1 MLVKGWMT
9 SDVMTI
15 DEDTS
20 MMKASQIMKENNI
33 RRLPVMH
40 KGKLVGMVTDRDIK
54 EASPSKATTLDVHE
68 LYYLL
73 SELKVKDIMSK
84 NVFTIGPEE
93 TVEKAAVK
101 MLEHR
106 ISGLPV
112 VNDKGKVVGVI
123 TQGDIFKVL
132 VSLTGIYRGG
142 IQFGFNLEDRPG
154 SIKDVGDVIRKHGGR
169 MVSILTSYD
178 MCDEGCRHVYIRI
191 KEIPEDKLK
200 ALTDDLDKN
209 FILLYTVQD
218 SLKDVDLLIIF
229 FTF

>member
-9 SDVMTI
+9 SDVMTV
-15 DEDTS
+15 DEETS

-33 RRLPVMH
+33 RRLPVMR

-73 SELKVKDIMSK
+73 SELKLKDIMRK
-84 NVFTIGPEE
+84 NVITVGPEE

-142 IQFGFNLEDRPG
+142 IQFAFNLEDRPG
-154 SIKDVGDVIRKHGGR
+154 SIKEVADMIRKHGGR

-178 MCDEGCRHVYIRI
+178 MCEENCRHVYIRI
-191 KEIPEDKLK
+191 KDISDEKLK
-200 ALTDDLDKN
+200 ALTEELDKN
-209 FILLYTVQD
+209 FILLYSVKD
-218 SLKDVDLLIIF
+218 SLQNI
-229 FTF
+229 

>member
-20 MMKASQIMKENNI
+20 MMKASQIMKENNV

-84 NVFTIGPEE
+84 NIITIGPED
-93 TVEKAAVK
+93 TVEKAAVI

-112 VNDKGKVVGVI
+112 INEKGKLVGII

-132 VSLTGIYRGG
+132 VSLTGVYRGG
-142 IQFGFNLEDRPG
+142 IQFAFNLEDRPG
-154 SIKDVGDVIRKHGGR
+154 SIKEVGDMIRKHGGR

-191 KEIPEDKLK
+191 KDIPDDKLK
-200 ALTDDLDKN
+200 ALTEDLDKN
-209 FILLYTVQD
+209 FIMLYTTRD
-218 SLKDVDLLIIF
+218 SLKNV
-229 FTF
+229 

>member
-9 SDVMTI
+9 SEVMTI

-33 RRLPVMH
+33 RRLPVIH
-40 KGKLVGMVTDRDIK
+40 GGKLVGMVTDRDIK
-54 EASPSKATTLDVHE
+54 EASPSNATTLDVHE

-84 NVFTIGPEE
+84 NVFAIGPEE

-112 VNDKGKVVGVI
+112 VNDKGRVVGVI

-132 VSLTGIYRGG
+132 ISLTGIYRGG
-142 IQFGFNLEDRPG
+142 IQFAFNLEDRPG
-154 SIKDVGDVIRKHGGR
+154 SIKEVGDLIRKHGGR

-191 KEIPEDKLK
+191 KEIPEDQFK

-209 FILLYTVQD
+209 FILLYAVQD
-218 SLKDVDLLIIF
+218 SLKDI
-229 FTF
+229 

>member
-1 MLVKGWMT
+1 MLIKGWMT

-40 KGKLVGMVTDRDIK
+40 KGKLVGMITDRDIK

-84 NVFTIGPEE
+84 NVYTIGPEE

-112 VNDKGKVVGVI
+112 VNEKGKVVGVI

-142 IQFGFNLEDRPG
+142 IQFAFNLEDRPG
-154 SIKDVGDVIRKHGGR
+154 SIKEVGDLIRKHGGR

-191 KEIPEDKLK
+191 KDIPEDKLK

-218 SLKDVDLLIIF
+218 SLKDV
-229 FTF
+229 

>member
-9 SDVMTI
+9 SDVVTV
-15 DEDTS
+15 DEETS

-33 RRLPVMH
+33 RRLPVMR

-73 SELKVKDIMSK
+73 SELKLKDIMRK
-84 NVFTIGPEE
+84 NLITVGPEE

-123 TQGDIFKVL
+123 TQGDVFKVL

-142 IQFGFNLEDRPG
+142 IQFAFNLEDRPG
-154 SIKDVGDVIRKHGGR
+154 SIKEVADVIRKHGGR

-178 MCDEGCRHVYIRI
+178 MCEENCRHVYIRI
-191 KEIPEDKLK
+191 KDLADDKLK
-200 ALTDDLDKN
+200 ALTEELDKN
-209 FILLYTVQD
+209 FILLYSVKD
-218 SLKDVDLLIIF
+218 SLQNL
-229 FTF
+229 

>member
-9 SDVMTI
+9 SDVITV

-33 RRLPVMH
+33 RRIPVMR
-40 KGKLVGMVTDRDIK
+40 KGKLVGMITDRDIK
-54 EASPSKATTLDVHE
+54 ESSPSKATTLDVHE

-84 NVFTIGPEE
+84 NIVTISPED

-142 IQFGFNLEDRPG
+142 IQFAFNLEDRPG
-154 SIKDVGDVIRKHGGR
+154 SIKEVADTIRKHGGR

-178 MCDEGCRHVYIRI
+178 MCDENCRHVYIRI
-191 KEIPEDKLK
+191 KDIPEDKLK
-200 ALTDDLDKN
+200 ALAEELDKN
-209 FILLYTVQD
+209 FILLYHVRD
-218 SLKDVDLLIIF
+218 SLDEV
-229 FTF
+229 

>member
-9 SDVMTI
+9 SDVITI

-20 MMKASQIMKENNI
+20 MMKASQIMKENNV
-33 RRLPVMH
+33 RRLPVLH
-40 KGKLVGMVTDRDIK
+40 KGKLIGMVTDRDIK
-54 EASPSKATTLDVHE
+54 EASPSKATTLDIHE

-73 SELKVKDIMSK
+73 SELKIKDIMTK
-84 NVFTIGPEE
+84 NVVTIGPEE

-142 IQFGFNLEDRPG
+142 IQLAFNLEDRPG
-154 SIKDVGDVIRKHGGR
+154 SIKDVADVIRKHGGR

-178 MCDEGCRHVYIRI
+178 MCEENCRHVYIRI
-191 KEIPEDKLK
+191 KDIHEDKLK
-200 ALTDDLDKN
+200 ALTEDLDKN
-209 FILLYTVQD
+209 FILLYVIKD
-218 SLKDVDLLIIF
+218 SLKDI
-229 FTF
+229 

>member
-9 SDVMTI
+9 SDVITV

-33 RRLPVMH
+33 RRIPVMR
-40 KGKLVGMVTDRDIK
+40 KGKLVGMITDRDIK
-54 EASPSKATTLDVHE
+54 ESSPSKATTLDVHE

-84 NVFTIGPEE
+84 NIVTISPED

-142 IQFGFNLEDRPG
+142 IQFAFNLEDRPG
-154 SIKDVGDVIRKHGGR
+154 SIKEVADTIRKHGGR

-178 MCDEGCRHVYIRI
+178 MCDENCRHVYIRI
-191 KEIPEDKLK
+191 KDIPEDKLK
-200 ALTDDLDKN
+200 ALAEELDKN
-209 FILLYTVQD
+209 FILLYHVKD
-218 SLKDVDLLIIF
+218 SLDEV
-229 FTF
+229 

>member
-9 SDVMTI
+9 SDVLTV

-33 RRLPVMH
+33 RRLPVMR
-40 KGKLVGMVTDRDIK
+40 KGKLVGVVTDRDIK

-73 SELKVKDIMSK
+73 SELKLKDIMSK
-84 NVFTIGPEE
+84 GLVTIGPEE

-112 VNDKGKVVGVI
+112 VNDKGKVVGII

-132 VSLTGIYRGG
+132 VSLTGVYRGG
-142 IQFGFNLEDRPG
+142 IQFAFNLEDRPG
-154 SIKDVGDVIRKHGGR
+154 TIKEVADTIRKHGGR
-169 MVSILTSYD
+169 MVSILSSYD
-178 MCDEGCRHVYIRI
+178 MCDENCRHVYIRI
-191 KEIPEDKLK
+191 KDLPEDKLK
-200 ALTDDLDKN
+200 SLTDELNKN
-209 FILLYTVQD
+209 FILLYTVKD
-218 SLKDVDLLIIF
+218 NLKDI
-229 FTF
+229 

>member
-20 MMKASQIMKENNI
+20 MMKASQIMKENNV

-84 NVFTIGPEE
+84 NIITIGPED
-93 TVEKAAVK
+93 TVEKAAVI

-112 VNDKGKVVGVI
+112 INEKGKLVGVI

-132 VSLTGIYRGG
+132 VSLTGVYRGG
-142 IQFGFNLEDRPG
+142 IQFAFNLEDRPG
-154 SIKDVGDVIRKHGGR
+154 SIKEVGDMIRKHGGR

-191 KEIPEDKLK
+191 KDIPEDKLK
-200 ALTDDLDKN
+200 ALTEDLDKN
-209 FILLYTVQD
+209 FIMLYTTRD
-218 SLKDVDLLIIF
+218 SLKNV
-229 FTF
+229 

>member
-9 SDVMTI
+9 SDVITI
-15 DEDTS
+15 DEETS
-20 MMKASQIMKENNI
+20 MMKASQIMKENNV
-33 RRLPVMH
+33 RRLPVMR

-54 EASPSKATTLDVHE
+54 EASPSKATTLDIHE

-73 SELKVKDIMSK
+73 SELKIKDIMRK
-84 NVFTIGPEE
+84 NLVTVGPEE

-142 IQFGFNLEDRPG
+142 IQLAFNLEDRPG
-154 SIKDVGDVIRKHGGR
+154 SIKDVADVIRKHGGR

-178 MCDEGCRHVYIRI
+178 MCEENCRHVYIRI
-191 KEIPEDKLK
+191 KDIPEDKLK
-200 ALTDDLDKN
+200 ALTEDLDKN
-209 FILLYTVQD
+209 FILLYVVKD
-218 SLKDVDLLIIF
+218 SLKDI
-229 FTF
+229 

>member
-112 VNDKGKVVGVI
+112 VNDKGKVVGMI

-142 IQFGFNLEDRPG
+142 IQFAFNLEDRPG
-154 SIKDVGDVIRKHGGR
+154 SIKEVGDMIRKHGGR

-191 KEIPEDKLK
+191 KEIAEDKLK
-200 ALTDDLDKN
+200 ALTEDLDKN
-209 FILLYTVQD
+209 FILLYMVKD
-218 SLKDVDLLIIF
+218 SLKDV
-229 FTF
+229 

>member
-112 VNDKGKVVGVI
+112 VNEKGKVVGVI

-142 IQFGFNLEDRPG
+142 IQFAFNLEDRPG
-154 SIKDVGDVIRKHGGR
+154 SIKEVGDMIRKHGGR

-200 ALTDDLDKN
+200 ALTEDLDKN

-218 SLKDVDLLIIF
+218 SLKDV
-229 FTF
+229 

>member
-112 VNDKGKVVGVI
+112 VNDKGKVVGMI

-142 IQFGFNLEDRPG
+142 IQFAFNLEDRPG
-154 SIKDVGDVIRKHGGR
+154 SIKEVGDMIRKHGGR

-218 SLKDVDLLIIF
+218 SLKDV
-229 FTF
+229 

>member
-9 SDVMTI
+9 SDVITV

-33 RRLPVMH
+33 RRLPVMR
-40 KGKLVGMVTDRDIK
+40 KGKLVGMITDRDIK
-54 EASPSKATTLDVHE
+54 EASPSKATTLDIHE

-73 SELKVKDIMSK
+73 SELKIKDLLNK
-84 NVFTIGPEE
+84 NLVSVGPEE

-132 VSLTGIYRGG
+132 ISLTGIYRGG
-142 IQFGFNLEDRPG
+142 IQFAFNLEDRPG
-154 SIKDVGDVIRKHGGR
+154 SIKEVSDVIRKHGGR

-178 MCDEGCRHVYIRI
+178 MCEENCRHVYIRI
-191 KEIPEDKLK
+191 KEIPEHKLK
-200 ALTDDLDKN
+200 ALSEELDKN
-209 FILLYTVQD
+209 FILLYMVKDTLQD
-218 SLKDVDLLIIF
+218 V
-229 FTF
+229 

>member
-9 SDVMTI
+9 SDVLTI

-20 MMKASQIMKENNI
+20 MMKASEIMRENNI

-40 KGKLVGMVTDRDIK
+40 KGKLVGIVTDRDIK

-73 SELKVKDIMSK
+73 SELKIKDIMSTH
-84 NVFTIGPEE
+84 VFTISPEE

-101 MLEHR
+101 MLEHH

-112 VNDKGKVVGVI
+112 VNDKGKVVGLI
-123 TQGDIFKVL
+123 TQWDIFKVL
-132 VSLTGIYRGG
+132 VSLTGVYRGG
-142 IQFGFNLEDRPG
+142 IQFAFNLEDRPG
-154 SIKDVGDVIRKHGGR
+154 SIKEVGDLIRKHGGR

-191 KEIPEDKLK
+191 KDIPEDKLK
-200 ALTDDLDKN
+200 ALTEELDKN
-209 FILLYTVQD
+209 FILLYTVKD
-218 SLKDVDLLIIF
+218 SLKDV
-229 FTF
+229 

>member
-9 SDVMTI
+9 SDVITV

-33 RRLPVMH
+33 RRLPVMR

-73 SELKVKDIMSK
+73 SELKLKDIMRK
-84 NVFTIGPEE
+84 NLITVGPEE

-132 VSLTGIYRGG
+132 VSLTGVYRGG
-142 IQFGFNLEDRPG
+142 IQFAFNLEDRPG
-154 SIKDVGDVIRKHGGR
+154 SIKEVADIIRKHGGR
-169 MVSILTSYD
+169 MVSILSSYD
-178 MCDEGCRHVYIRI
+178 MCEENCRHVYIRI
-191 KEIPEDKLK
+191 KDLAEDKLK
-200 ALTDDLDKN
+200 ALIEELDKN
-209 FILLYTVQD
+209 FILLYTVKD
-218 SLKDVDLLIIF
+218 SLENI
-229 FTF
+229 

>member
-84 NVFTIGPEE
+84 NIFTIGPEE

-142 IQFGFNLEDRPG
+142 IQFAFNLEDRPG
-154 SIKDVGDVIRKHGGR
+154 SIKEVGDMIRKHGGR

-218 SLKDVDLLIIF
+218 SLKDV
-229 FTF
+229 

>member
-20 MMKASQIMKENNI
+20 MMKASEIMRENNI

-40 KGKLVGMVTDRDIK
+40 KGKLVGIVTDRDIK

-73 SELKVKDIMSK
+73 SELKIKDIMSTH
-84 NVFTIGPEE
+84 VFTISPEE

-101 MLEHR
+101 MLEHH

-112 VNDKGKVVGVI
+112 VNDKGKVVGLI
-123 TQGDIFKVL
+123 TQWDIFKVL
-132 VSLTGIYRGG
+132 VSLTGVYRGG
-142 IQFGFNLEDRPG
+142 IQFAFNLEDRPG
-154 SIKDVGDVIRKHGGR
+154 SIKEVGDLIRKHGGR

-191 KEIPEDKLK
+191 KEIPEEQLK
-200 ALTDDLDKN
+200 ALAEDLDKN
-209 FILLYTVQD
+209 FILLYTVRD
-218 SLKDVDLLIIF
+218 SLKDV
-229 FTF
+229 

>member
-20 MMKASQIMKENNI
+20 MMKASQIMKENNV

-84 NVFTIGPEE
+84 NIISIGPED
-93 TVEKAAVK
+93 TVEKAAVI

-112 VNDKGKVVGVI
+112 VNEKGKLVGII

-132 VSLTGIYRGG
+132 VSLTGVYRGG
-142 IQFGFNLEDRPG
+142 IQFAFNLEDRPG
-154 SIKDVGDVIRKHGGR
+154 SIKEVGDMVRKHGGR

-191 KEIPEDKLK
+191 KDMPEDKLK
-200 ALTDDLDKN
+200 ALTEELDKN
-209 FILLYTVQD
+209 FIMLYTTKD
-218 SLKDVDLLIIF
+218 SLQNV
-229 FTF
+229 

>member
-40 KGKLVGMVTDRDIK
+40 KGKLVGMITDRDIK

-142 IQFGFNLEDRPG
+142 IQFAFNLEDRPG
-154 SIKDVGDVIRKHGGR
+154 SIKEVGDMIRKHGGR

-191 KEIPEDKLK
+191 KDLPEDKLK

-209 FILLYTVQD
+209 FILLYTVHD
-218 SLKDVDLLIIF
+218 SLKDV
-229 FTF
+229 

>member
-9 SDVMTI
+9 SDVITV

-33 RRLPVMH
+33 QRLPVMR

-73 SELKVKDIMSK
+73 SELKLKDIMRK
-84 NVFTIGPEE
+84 NLITVGPEE

-132 VSLTGIYRGG
+132 VSLTGVYRGG
-142 IQFGFNLEDRPG
+142 IQFAFNLEDRPG
-154 SIKDVGDVIRKHGGR
+154 SIKDVADIIRKHGGR
-169 MVSILTSYD
+169 MVSILSSYD
-178 MCDEGCRHVYIRI
+178 MCEENCRHVYIRI
-191 KEIPEDKLK
+191 KDLADDKLK
-200 ALTDDLDKN
+200 ALTEELDKN
-209 FILLYTVQD
+209 FILLYTVKD
-218 SLKDVDLLIIF
+218 SLDNI
-229 FTF
+229 

>member
-9 SDVMTI
+9 SDVLTV

-33 RRLPVMH
+33 RRLPVMR
-40 KGKLVGMVTDRDIK
+40 KGKLVGVVTDRDIK

-73 SELKVKDIMSK
+73 SELKLKDIMSK
-84 NVFTIGPEE
+84 GLVTIGPEE

-112 VNDKGKVVGVI
+112 VNDKGKVVGII

-132 VSLTGIYRGG
+132 VSLTGVYRGG
-142 IQFGFNLEDRPG
+142 IQFAFNLEDRPG
-154 SIKDVGDVIRKHGGR
+154 SIKEVADTIRKHGGR
-169 MVSILTSYD
+169 MVSILSSYD
-178 MCDEGCRHVYIRI
+178 MCDENCRHVYIRI
-191 KEIPEDKLK
+191 KDLPEDKLK
-200 ALTDDLDKN
+200 SLTDDLDKN
-209 FILLYTVQD
+209 FILLYTAKD
-218 SLKDVDLLIIF
+218 NLKDI
-229 FTF
+229 

>member
-1 MLVKGWMT
+1 MLVKGWMS
-9 SDVMTI
+9 SDVITI

-33 RRLPVMH
+33 RRLPVMR
-40 KGKLVGMVTDRDIK
+40 KGKLVGIVTDRDIK

-73 SELKVKDIMSK
+73 SELKVKDIMRK
-84 NVFTIGPEE
+84 NPVTISPEE

-112 VNDKGKVVGVI
+112 VNEKGNLVGII

-142 IQFGFNLEDRPG
+142 IQLAFNLEDRPG
-154 SIKDVGDVIRKHGGR
+154 SIKDVADIIRKHNGM

-178 MCDEGCRHVYIRI
+178 MCEENCRHVYIRI
-191 KEIPEDKLK
+191 KDMPEDKLK
-200 ALTDDLDKN
+200 ALTEELDKN
-209 FILLYTVQD
+209 FILLYVVRDT
-218 SLKDVDLLIIF
+218 LTDV
-229 FTF
+229 

>member
-1 MLVKGWMT
+1 MT
-9 SDVMTI
+9 SDVITV
-15 DEDTS
+15 DEETS

-33 RRLPVMH
+33 RRLPVMR
-40 KGKLVGMVTDRDIK
+40 KGKLVGMLTDRDIK

-84 NVFTIGPEE
+84 NIITISPDE

-142 IQFGFNLEDRPG
+142 IQFAFNLEDRPG
-154 SIKDVGDVIRKHGGR
+154 SIKEVADTIRKHGGR
-169 MVSILTSYD
+169 MVSILSSYD
-178 MCDEGCRHVYIRI
+178 MCDENCRHVYIRI
-191 KEIPEDKLK
+191 KDIPEDKLK
-200 ALTDDLDKN
+200 ALAEELDKN
-209 FILLYTVQD
+209 FIMLYYIKE
-218 SLKDVDLLIIF
+218 SLSEI
-229 FTF
+229 

>member
-33 RRLPVMH
+33 RRLPVMR

-142 IQFGFNLEDRPG
+142 IQFAFNLEDRPG
-154 SIKDVGDVIRKHGGR
+154 SIKEVGDLIRKHGGR

-200 ALTDDLDKN
+200 ALTEDLDKN

-218 SLKDVDLLIIF
+218 SLKDV
-229 FTF
+229 

>member
-9 SDVMTI
+9 SDVLTI

-20 MMKASQIMKENNI
+20 MMKASEIMRENNI

-40 KGKLVGMVTDRDIK
+40 KGKLVGIVTDRDIK

-73 SELKVKDIMSK
+73 SELKIKDIMSTH
-84 NVFTIGPEE
+84 VFTISPEE

-101 MLEHR
+101 MLEHH

-112 VNDKGKVVGVI
+112 VNDKGKVVGLI
-123 TQGDIFKVL
+123 TQWDIFKVL
-132 VSLTGIYRGG
+132 VSLTGVYRGG
-142 IQFGFNLEDRPG
+142 TQFAFNLEDRPG
-154 SIKDVGDVIRKHGGR
+154 SIKEVGDLIRKHGGR

-191 KEIPEDKLK
+191 KDIPEDKLK
-200 ALTDDLDKN
+200 ALTEELDKN
-209 FILLYTVQD
+209 FILLYTVKD
-218 SLKDVDLLIIF
+218 SLKDV
-229 FTF
+229 

>member
-1 MLVKGWMT
+1 
-9 SDVMTI
+9 
-15 DEDTS
+15 
-20 MMKASQIMKENNI
+20 MKENNI
-33 RRLPVMH
+33 RRLPVMR
-40 KGKLVGMVTDRDIK
+40 KGRLVGMITDRDIK

-123 TQGDIFKVL
+123 TQGDVFKVL

-142 IQFGFNLEDRPG
+142 TQFAFNLEDRPG
-154 SIKDVGDVIRKHGGR
+154 SIKEVGDMIRKHGGR

-191 KEIPEDKLK
+191 KDIAEDKLK
-200 ALTDDLDKN
+200 ALTEDLDRN

-218 SLKDVDLLIIF
+218 SLKDV
-229 FTF
+229 

>member
-84 NVFTIGPEE
+84 NIFTIGPEE

-112 VNDKGKVVGVI
+112 VNDKGKVVGMI

-142 IQFGFNLEDRPG
+142 IQFAFNLEDRPG
-154 SIKDVGDVIRKHGGR
+154 SIKEVGDLIRKHGGR

-200 ALTDDLDKN
+200 ALTEDLDKN
-209 FILLYTVQD
+209 FILLYMVKD
-218 SLKDVDLLIIF
+218 SLKDV
-229 FTF
+229 